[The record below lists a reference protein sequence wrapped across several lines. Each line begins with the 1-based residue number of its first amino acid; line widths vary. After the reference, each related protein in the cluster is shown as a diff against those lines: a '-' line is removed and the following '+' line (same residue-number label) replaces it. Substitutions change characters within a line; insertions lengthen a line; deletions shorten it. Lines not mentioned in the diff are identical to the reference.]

1 VSPPVAAAAR
11 ERAAA
16 LRQQIDQ
23 ANHAY
28 YVLDAP
34 TISDAE
40 YDQLFRELQAL
51 EAAHPELQSS
61 DSPTL
66 RVGAVPATALA
77 KHMHARPMLSLAN
90 AFTPEELVAWEERN
104 AKLAA
109 GVRSAG
115 YALEIKIDA
124 ASCAEPRAATAS
136 WERTSRRTCGRF
148 TTFHCG

>member
-1 VSPPVAAAAR
+1 VNPKVAAAAR
-11 ERAAA
+11 ERAAT

-40 YDQLFRELQAL
+40 YDQLFRELQSL

-77 KHMHARPMLSLAN
+77 KHMHARPMLSKYRC
-90 AFTPEELVAWEERN
+90 V
-104 AKLAA
+104 
-109 GVRSAG
+109 
-115 YALEIKIDA
+115 
-124 ASCAEPRAATAS
+124 AEPLSYDGHQAA
-136 WERTSRRTCGRF
+136 RRKRLQYTRQRRGAEGLNRQRVYGPPFFRCRDAVGLHA
-148 TTFHCG
+148 HCLCEQ